1 MKKLAV
7 LMIVLSFS
15 VMTFG
20 QSKWNGFFK
29 PVTYDTPRFREM
41 REYSRG
47 EFDMS
52 IWLFRPTVSLTALQ
66 FTWDKEAKAFQ
77 STPFSSVGMGIG
89 YQHYIDVDNEPYNN
103 FGLNALVLMN
113 QSTTDDPVTASL
125 VVTVTALRFI
135 SVGTG
140 YDLGRKVVFLLTGVS
155 YSF

>member
-7 LMIVLSFS
+7 LMIVMSFS

-29 PVTYDTPRFREM
+29 PVTYDTPVFRN
-41 REYSRG
+41 RDLNQPASV
-47 EFDMS
+47 
-52 IWLFRPTVSLTALQ
+52 WLFRPTVSLTALQ

-89 YQHYIDVDNEPYNN
+89 YQHYVDVNNEPYNN